1 MKRAMQKRRS
11 ISFMA
16 WVTVL
21 TIIAIGAAV
30 KAVPLKM
37 TEAQFKRQMEEAI
50 QQDREAQTL
59 ANALFAE
66 ARYRAR
72 EVGK

>member
-1 MKRAMQKRRS
+1 
-11 ISFMA
+11 MA
-16 WVTVL
+16 WATVL

-30 KAVPLKM
+30 KAVPLEM

-59 ANALFAE
+59 AQALFAE
-66 ARYRAR
+66 ANYRAR
-72 EVGK
+72 EVGREGR

>member
-1 MKRAMQKRRS
+1 
-11 ISFMA
+11 MA

-21 TIIAIGAAV
+21 AIIAIGAAV
-30 KAVPLKM
+30 KAVPLET

-66 ARYRAR
+66 AHYRAR
-72 EVGK
+72 EVKR